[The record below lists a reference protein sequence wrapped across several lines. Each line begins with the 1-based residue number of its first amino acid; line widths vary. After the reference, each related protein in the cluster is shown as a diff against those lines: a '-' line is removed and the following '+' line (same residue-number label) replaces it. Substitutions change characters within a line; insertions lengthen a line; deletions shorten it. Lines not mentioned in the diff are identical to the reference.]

1 MNSGLY
7 AALSGNLAAMR
18 KLDVIANNL
27 ANANT
32 AGFKKDRLAFQSI
45 LAGASTAQLS
55 PGSSTDAPVMSG
67 EIFYTDYSAGAVKN
81 TGNPLDLALNGDGF
95 FVVNTPQGRAYT
107 RHGSFT
113 RDSSGKLVTSEG
125 YEVLGGGPIEIRGSL
140 VEIDSEGK
148 VFVDGSQVGTL
159 DIVDFPKP
167 YAMDKIGNS
176 LFVPTNPGAAPEPVT
191 TAPVHQGFLEDSN
204 VNTVQEMVQMIE
216 TNRYFEA
223 CAKVVKNFDDVTTKA
238 VNDLARV

>member
-18 KLDVIANNL
+18 KLDIVANNL
-27 ANANT
+27 ANAST
-32 AGFKKDRLAFQSI
+32 TGFKKDRLAFQSL
-45 LAGASTAQLS
+45 LAGASTAPLP
-55 PGSSTDAPVMSG
+55 PGSPTDAPVLSG
-67 EIFYTDYSAGAVKN
+67 EIFYTDYSAGSVKN
-81 TGNPLDLALNGDGF
+81 TGNPLDLALGGDGF

-107 RHGSFT
+107 RNGSFS
-113 RDSSGKLVTSEG
+113 RDVSGKLVTSEG

-148 VFVDGSQVGTL
+148 VMVDGSQVGTL

-167 YAMDKIGNS
+167 YALQKTGNS
-176 LFVPTNPGAAPEPVT
+176 LFVPTNPAAAPEPVT
-191 TAPVHQGFLEDSN
+191 SAIVHQGFVEDSN

-216 TNRYFEA
+216 TNRYFET
-223 CAKVVKNFDDVTTKA
+223 CAKVVKNFDDVTSKA
-238 VNDLARV
+238 VNELARV